1 MKEHNIG
8 KKRKTLTVFD
18 EMIADMIN
26 NKILNSVVNELLIR
40 VRKINTST
48 AFITQSNFKVPKDV
62 RWNSILFFIMKIPNQ
77 RELQQMALNYSSGID
92 FKDFIRVYKKCT
104 AEQYP
109 FVAIDL
115 TLPLD
120 SPLRFRKN
128 ILK

>member
-1 MKEHNIG
+1 MIYKMKEQNIG

-62 RWNSILFFIMKIPNQ
+62 R
-77 RELQQMALNYSSGID
+77 
-92 FKDFIRVYKKCT
+92 
-104 AEQYP
+104 
-109 FVAIDL
+109 
-115 TLPLD
+115 
-120 SPLRFRKN
+120 
-128 ILK
+128 

>member
-1 MKEHNIG
+1 MICKMKEHNIG

-62 RWNSILFFIMKIPNQ
+62 R
-77 RELQQMALNYSSGID
+77 
-92 FKDFIRVYKKCT
+92 
-104 AEQYP
+104 
-109 FVAIDL
+109 
-115 TLPLD
+115 
-120 SPLRFRKN
+120 
-128 ILK
+128 

>member
-1 MKEHNIG
+1 MICKMKEHTIG

-62 RWNSILFFIMKIPNQ
+62 R
-77 RELQQMALNYSSGID
+77 
-92 FKDFIRVYKKCT
+92 
-104 AEQYP
+104 
-109 FVAIDL
+109 
-115 TLPLD
+115 
-120 SPLRFRKN
+120 
-128 ILK
+128 

>member
-1 MKEHNIG
+1 MKEQNIG

-92 FKDFIRVYKKCT
+92 FKDFIWVYKKCT

>member
-1 MKEHNIG
+1 MKEQNIG

-62 RWNSILFFIMKIPNQ
+62 R
-77 RELQQMALNYSSGID
+77 
-92 FKDFIRVYKKCT
+92 
-104 AEQYP
+104 
-109 FVAIDL
+109 
-115 TLPLD
+115 
-120 SPLRFRKN
+120 
-128 ILK
+128 

>member
-1 MKEHNIG
+1 MICKMKERNVG

-62 RWNSILFFIMKIPNQ
+62 R
-77 RELQQMALNYSSGID
+77 
-92 FKDFIRVYKKCT
+92 
-104 AEQYP
+104 
-109 FVAIDL
+109 
-115 TLPLD
+115 
-120 SPLRFRKN
+120 
-128 ILK
+128 

>member
-1 MKEHNIG
+1 MICKMKEQNIG

-62 RWNSILFFIMKIPNQ
+62 R
-77 RELQQMALNYSSGID
+77 
-92 FKDFIRVYKKCT
+92 
-104 AEQYP
+104 
-109 FVAIDL
+109 
-115 TLPLD
+115 
-120 SPLRFRKN
+120 
-128 ILK
+128 